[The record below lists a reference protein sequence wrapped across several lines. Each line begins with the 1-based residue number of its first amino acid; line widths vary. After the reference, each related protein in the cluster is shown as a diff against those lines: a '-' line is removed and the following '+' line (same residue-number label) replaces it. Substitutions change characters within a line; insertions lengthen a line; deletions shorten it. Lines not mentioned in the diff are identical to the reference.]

1 MQQHA
6 TSSFGVTIQQLVGLM
21 FLLLAAPVLAT
32 EEGLQ
37 APDFTLPGVRE
48 AEAAVTLRE
57 LRGDIVYVDFWA
69 SWCAPCLRSLPEVN
83 TLYERYK
90 DQGFSVVA
98 ITIDDPVEDALDFLL
113 DLETPLAYNVVLD
126 QTAEVMDQYAV
137 VGMPTSF
144 LIDREG
150 VVRMVHKGF
159 RDGDTELLEEKLT
172 ELLAEQPLP

>member
-1 MQQHA
+1 MQNRL
-6 TSSFGVTIQQLVGLM
+6 TSLTGCALILSTLLV
-21 FLLLAAPVLAT
+21 APVMAT
-32 EEGLQ
+32 EEGMQ
-37 APDFTLPGVRE
+37 APEFTLPGVRE
-48 AEAAVTLRE
+48 NDVTVTLSE

-113 DLETPLAYNVVLD
+113 DLETPLAYHVALD
-126 QTAEVMDQYAV
+126 QTAEIMDQYAV

-159 RDGDTELLEEKLT
+159 REGDTELLEQKLNA
-172 ELLAEQPLP
+172 LLAEQPAP

>member
-1 MQQHA
+1 MQKRLVFFLGSTILASLLSA
-6 TSSFGVTIQQLVGLM
+6 TQV
-21 FLLLAAPVLAT
+21 AAV
-32 EEGLQ
+32 EEGIE

-48 AEAAVTLRE
+48 NEDAVTLSN

-83 TLYERYK
+83 TLYERYR

-113 DLETPLAYNVVLD
+113 DLETPLSYHVVLD
-126 QTAEVMDQYAV
+126 QTAEIMNQYEV

-150 VVRMVHKGF
+150 TVRMVHKGF
-159 RDGDTELLEEKLT
+159 RDGDTELLEQKLT
-172 ELLAEQPLP
+172 ALLAEQPAP

>member
-1 MQQHA
+1 MQKRL
-6 TSSFGVTIQQLVGLM
+6 TS
-21 FLLLAAPVLAT
+21 LLGTTVLASLLFAAPLAAV
-32 EEGLQ
+32 EEGAA

-48 AEAAVTLRE
+48 NEAAVTLSE

-83 TLYERYK
+83 ELYERYQ

-113 DLETPLAYNVVLD
+113 DLEKPLAYHVVLD
-126 QTAEVMDQYAV
+126 QAAEIMDQYAV

-144 LIDREG
+144 LIDRQG
-150 VVRMVHKGF
+150 TVRMVHKGF
-159 RDGDTELLEEKLT
+159 RDGDTQLLEQKLT
-172 ELLAEQPLP
+172 ALLAEQPAS

>member
-1 MQQHA
+1 MQMNV
-6 TSSFGVTIQQLVGLM
+6 TSIFRAVMQQLVVLTC
-21 FLLLAAPVLAT
+21 LLAGPVFAT
-32 EEGLQ
+32 EEGSQ

-48 AEAAVTLRE
+48 NEAAVTLKE

-159 RDGDTELLEEKLT
+159 RDGDTELLEQKLT
-172 ELLAEQPLP
+172 DLLAEQPLP

>member
-1 MQQHA
+1 MQLQL
-6 TSSFGVTIQQLVGLM
+6 TSMLGSA
-21 FLLLAAPVLAT
+21 LLATLLFTGPLQAT
-32 EEGLQ
+32 EEGLP

-48 AEAAVTLRE
+48 NETAVTLSDM
-57 LRGDIVYVDFWA
+57 RGDIVYVDFWA

-83 TLYERYK
+83 TLYEQYK

-113 DLETPLAYNVVLD
+113 DLETPLAYHVVLD
-126 QTAEVMDQYAV
+126 KTAEIMDQYAV

-144 LIDREG
+144 LIDRKG

-159 RDGDTELLEEKLT
+159 REGDTQLLEQKLT
-172 ELLAEQPLP
+172 ALLAEQPAP

>member
-1 MQQHA
+1 MQNRLTSFIGITLLSAFIA
-6 TSSFGVTIQQLVGLM
+6 TITTT
-21 FLLLAAPVLAT
+21 ALAT
-32 EEGLQ
+32 EEGAQ

-48 AEAAVTLRE
+48 NEAAVTLSD
-57 LRGDIVYVDFWA
+57 LRGEIVYVDFWA

-126 QTAEVMDQYAV
+126 QTAEIMDQYAV

-159 RDGDTELLEEKLT
+159 RDGDTALLEQKLT
-172 ELLAEQPLP
+172 ALLAEQPAP

>member
-1 MQQHA
+1 MH
-6 TSSFGVTIQQLVGLM
+6 TRLISLVGCT
-21 FLLLAAPVLAT
+21 LLSSLLVGPALAT
-32 EEGLQ
+32 EEGMQ

-48 AEAAVTLRE
+48 NESEVTLSD
-57 LRGDIVYVDFWA
+57 LRGEIVYVDFWA

-90 DQGFSVVA
+90 DQGFSVIA

-113 DLETPLAYNVVLD
+113 DMETPLAYRVALD

-159 RDGDTELLEEKLT
+159 REGDTELLEQKLT
-172 ELLAEQPLP
+172 ALLAEQPAR